1 MSRAVITLIFFIV
14 ALLLY
19 LARAE
24 KFDVAHWG
32 AQKFTSL
39 SQYEDRLEAIESEIS
54 GLPRASDLDARG
66 THGFHS
72 NFTPTA
78 DSNWISLSWPKG
90 QWVESIA
97 LVPTRINTQSGT
109 FANYGFPRSLKIEGI
124 DMSGRKNVIAQIA
137 NTRLDLRKGDPLF
150 MEIDRQQLR
159 SIRIMPTDLPEL
171 MDKKDVRGFSLAEC
185 FVFDQGVN
193 HAPSA
198 MLQAS
203 FSIDGEPG
211 WNIRYL
217 TDLQSPLGP
226 PEFAQVGRSLGW
238 HSDLQVLERDTA
250 WIEIDLGKVCEFDS
264 IRVFGARGDAPLKGP
279 GFGFPQRMIF
289 EVRNH
294 AEELPRLLW
303 EPSHELID
311 NPGYN
316 ILPISLP
323 PTKARYVRLTVEMPD
338 KPDDLS
344 IARVLLSEWEIR
356 YRGNNIALGK
366 TVTSNDGYESIPHDS
381 TRIWSRKGINDGYTS
396 SGKIISDLAWI
407 SGLSRRFD
415 LRVERQS
422 LIEKIAE
429 IRHRSQQVVNSFL
442 ITILSLII
450 LSLALALRRTLRQS
464 ALRMKQLRMSISSD
478 LHDEVGSNLA
488 TISLLADLPQ
498 QGNSSALKDVQR
510 LARESS
516 LSLREIVDLTL
527 GDRPRRPLVE
537 RMKDIAK
544 LMLCDHEWTLDADV
558 SPELNP
564 LQRRDLIFFFKEALH
579 NIIQHAHANHVT
591 IRLYQDQ
598 ELIKLVVADDG
609 CGFEFAPEKS
619 LLTLHQRAASLGAVL
634 LVESIK
640 QKGTSLQLTFHVNT
654 KSI

>member
-1 MSRAVITLIFFIV
+1 MSRAVITLIFFIF

-19 LARAE
+19 LSRAK

-32 AQKFTSL
+32 AHQFTSL
-39 SQYEDRLEAIESEIS
+39 SQYEDRLEEIEREIS

-78 DSNWISLSWPKG
+78 DSNWISLSWPQG

-124 DMSGRKNVIAQIA
+124 DMSGRRIVIAQIA

-150 MEIDRQQLR
+150 VEIDRQQLR

-226 PEFAQVGRSLGW
+226 PEFGQVGKSLGW
-238 HSDLQVLERDTA
+238 HSDLKVLERDIA

-289 EVRNH
+289 QVRNH
-294 AEELPRLLW
+294 AEEVPRLLW

-366 TVTSNDGYESIPHDS
+366 KVTSNDGYESIPHDS
-381 TRIWSRKGINDGYTS
+381 SRIWSRKGINDGYTS

-464 ALRMKQLRMSISSD
+464 ALRMK
-478 LHDEVGSNLA
+478 
-488 TISLLADLPQ
+488 
-498 QGNSSALKDVQR
+498 
-510 LARESS
+510 
-516 LSLREIVDLTL
+516 
-527 GDRPRRPLVE
+527 
-537 RMKDIAK
+537 
-544 LMLCDHEWTLDADV
+544 
-558 SPELNP
+558 
-564 LQRRDLIFFFKEALH
+564 
-579 NIIQHAHANHVT
+579 
-591 IRLYQDQ
+591 
-598 ELIKLVVADDG
+598 
-609 CGFEFAPEKS
+609 
-619 LLTLHQRAASLGAVL
+619 
-634 LVESIK
+634 
-640 QKGTSLQLTFHVNT
+640 
-654 KSI
+654 

>member
-1 MSRAVITLIFFIV
+1 
-14 ALLLY
+14 
-19 LARAE
+19 
-24 KFDVAHWG
+24 
-32 AQKFTSL
+32 
-39 SQYEDRLEAIESEIS
+39 
-54 GLPRASDLDARG
+54 
-66 THGFHS
+66 
-72 NFTPTA
+72 
-78 DSNWISLSWPKG
+78 
-90 QWVESIA
+90 
-97 LVPTRINTQSGT
+97 
-109 FANYGFPRSLKIEGI
+109 
-124 DMSGRKNVIAQIA
+124 
-137 NTRLDLRKGDPLF
+137 
-150 MEIDRQQLR
+150 
-159 SIRIMPTDLPEL
+159 
-171 MDKKDVRGFSLAEC
+171 
-185 FVFDQGVN
+185 
-193 HAPSA
+193 
-198 MLQAS
+198 
-203 FSIDGEPG
+203 
-211 WNIRYL
+211 
-217 TDLQSPLGP
+217 
-226 PEFAQVGRSLGW
+226 
-238 HSDLQVLERDTA
+238 
-250 WIEIDLGKVCEFDS
+250 
-264 IRVFGARGDAPLKGP
+264 
-279 GFGFPQRMIF
+279 
-289 EVRNH
+289 
-294 AEELPRLLW
+294 
-303 EPSHELID
+303 
-311 NPGYN
+311 
-316 ILPISLP
+316 
-323 PTKARYVRLTVEMPD
+323 MPD

-366 TVTSNDGYESIPHDS
+366 KVTSNDGYDSIPHDS
-381 TRIWSRKGINDGYTS
+381 SRIWSRKGINDGYTS

-450 LSLALALRRTLRQS
+450 LSLALVLRRTLRQS

-498 QGNSSALKDVQR
+498 QGDSTALKDVQR

-537 RMKDIAK
+537 RMKDITK

-579 NIIQHAHANHVT
+579 NIIQHADANHVT

-598 ELIKLVVADDG
+598 ESIKLVIADDG
-609 CGFEFAPEKS
+609 CGFDFDSEKS
-619 LLTLHQRAASLGAVL
+619 LLTLHQRTASLGAVL

-640 QKGTSLQLTFHVNT
+640 QQGTTLKLTFHVNT
-654 KSI
+654 KSIGLPPSHMSA